1 MVLNLRQVVL
11 MHANTH
17 LVCSD
22 GTIHPEYKDKKA
34 KEYFKALTLMDFPSM
49 TADDYFASFGLE
61 KRLSV

>member
-1 MVLNLRQVVL
+1 MR
-11 MHANTH
+11 ANTH

-34 KEYFKALTLMDFPSM
+34 KEYFKVLTLMDFPSM